1 MSIKLNYGR
10 RSLTLDLAMLRD
22 PAIVAGHPA
31 DAVADPRS
39 AVLEAMSQPAGCM
52 SLADE
57 VRYRRARKAVIIV
70 NDITRPTPYDIMLP
84 PILDELAVAGICD
97 ENICFLIATG
107 IHRAMAPDEIAAM
120 LGQELTCRFRA
131 INHDCDDSA
140 NLIYLGTLSHGTDF
154 CVNRAALEAD
164 IVVGTGIIT
173 PHYFAGFS
181 GGRKSILPGVA
192 ARRSISH
199 NHSLM
204 TSEHATACSVSANPV
219 SQEMMEAARM
229 AGLDFILNVV
239 VDAEGRVCAAV
250 AGDTEEAWLN
260 GVSICQECSAVGI
273 DRVYDVA
280 VAGAGGTP
288 KDINVYQAQ
297 KALENAQRAVRPGGT
312 VILVAECTEGYG
324 ESRFEEWM
332 KGSASPEDVLR
343 RFAQGFE
350 LGGHKAYSLARVVL
364 QKDVILISTLP
375 DHVVGSLFM
384 TPAHSMEEAVA
395 LVKQKHGEHFTAIV
409 FPNASAMV
417 PVLK

>member
-1 MSIKLNYGR
+1 MSIKLDYGR
-10 RSLTLDLAMLRD
+10 RSLTLDSAMLRH
-22 PAIVAGHPA
+22 PAIAAGQPT
-31 DAVADPRS
+31 DAVAHPRN
-39 AVLEAMSQPAGCM
+39 AVLEAMSHPSGCM

-57 VRYRRARKAVIIV
+57 VRHRRARKAVIVV

-107 IHRAMAPDEIAAM
+107 IHRAMASDEITAM
-120 LGQELTCRFRA
+120 LGPELTHRFRA
-131 INHDCDDSA
+131 INHDCDDSV
-140 NLIYLGTLSHGTDF
+140 NLVYLGTLSHGTEF
-154 CVNRAALEAD
+154 YVNRAVLKAD
-164 IVVGTGIIT
+164 IVIGTGVIT

-192 ARRSISH
+192 GRRSISH

-204 TSEHATACSVSANPV
+204 SSEYATACSVHANPV

-239 VDAEGRVCAAV
+239 VDAEARVYAAV
-250 AGDTEEAWLN
+250 AGDMEEAWLK
-260 GVSICQECSAVGI
+260 GVSICQECSTVCI
-273 DRVYDVA
+273 DRVYEVA
-280 VAGAGGTP
+280 VASAGGYP
-288 KDINVYQAQ
+288 KDISVYQAQ

-324 ESRFEEWM
+324 EPKFEEWM
-332 KGSASPEDVLR
+332 LESASPEGVLR

-364 QKDVILISTLP
+364 RKDVILISALP

-395 LVKQKHGEHFTAIV
+395 LVKQRHGEHFTAIV